1 MPIDARI
8 PLQGIQP
15 EPLIN
20 TFAKMQSIRGAQQEN
35 ALRAA
40 QMDEY
45 QRKLQ
50 DQNALRSTLAGF
62 TPDMTAEQQVS
73 ALQRGGHL
81 TEARLLAESSAKTAA
96 DKRAEEKSALE
107 AEHKRLEIRG
117 QVYGS
122 VAATPTIEAAQ
133 DALKYLVDNKL
144 VDPANA
150 NTVWQQIQA
159 NPTPDN
165 IRGLAQRFQV
175 MSLNTKDQLEK
186 HYVTQDYG
194 GGSRLLATSKYI
206 PGPASV
212 VEGSD
217 VRTTLKP
224 GEAERDA
231 ETRRHNVET
240 ERAATD
246 RLAFDREKM
255 GAGGEI
261 DAKEKSKRE
270 AAYPKVSGAYRA
282 ATHEIDSLIT
292 DIESLRKHS
301 GLSGITG
308 LVAGRTPNVTG
319 PARQAQAILDR
330 VLAKGQF
337 RGLQAMREAS
347 PTGGALGNISDK
359 EGAALRAAFG
369 ALNQTQDTKDFK
381 TALENVLSDLK
392 FSKGNIDQTY
402 ADTYAYKGGNTPSA
416 ADHSKKT
423 DAEILAELGVK
434 P

>member
-1 MPIDARI
+1 MPIDPRI
-8 PLQGIQP
+8 ALGYQP
-15 EPLIN
+15 TAQLESPVN
-20 TFAKMQSIRGAQQEN
+20 VMAKMQALKSAQQQNAMQQMQMDALQADAQRKN

-40 QMDEY
+40 LMGADISTPEGLAKARQAYTNAGDMKGFHDLVAAQATSSKATRESDASQIKLLSDKIDLSLKILGGAVDQPSYDLARERLRAAGLDDSKMPAQFSEEY
-45 QRKLQ
+45 KNSEMQQGL
-50 DQNALRSTLAGF
+50 
-62 TPDMTAEQQVS
+62 TAKE
-73 ALQRGGHL
+73 
-81 TEARLLAESSAKTAA
+81 
-96 DKRAEEKSALE
+96 
-107 AEHKRLEIRG
+107 RLE
-117 QVYGS
+117 QH
-122 VAATPTIEAAQ
+122 
-133 DALKYLVDNKL
+133 
-144 VDPANA
+144 
-150 NTVWQQIQA
+150 
-159 NPTPDN
+159 
-165 IRGLAQRFQV
+165 FQ
-175 MSLNTKDQLEK
+175 
-186 HYVTQDYG
+186 TQDYG
-194 GGSRLLATSKYI
+194 GGERIVAMPKY
-206 PGPASV
+206 GTGAARV

-231 ETRRHNVET
+231 ETRRHNLET

-292 DIESLRKHS
+292 DIESLRKHP

-308 LVAGRTPNVTG
+308 LISGRTPNVTG

-369 ALNQTQDTKDFK
+369 ALSQTQDTKDFK
-381 TALENVLSDLK
+381 TALDNVLSDLK

-402 ADTYAYKGGNTPSA
+402 ADTYAYKGGNTPA
-416 ADHSKKT
+416 AAPTGPRKT
-423 DAEILAELGVK
+423 ASGVSYTVED
-434 P
+434 